1 MTDGARSLELT
12 HSSLASNVVTLVKQ
26 NSVNVSQHVV
36 GMQPYSSNQLSTIST
51 ECTETP
57 DEKRRRLRNEAARK
71 RYAQNP
77 GPAREAAKKRY
88 EANPEAAKQAA
99 RNRYE
104 ANPESLR
111 EDARR
116 RYEANPEPCR
126 EAARMRYKANPEPK
140 REAARKRKAN
150 KKQP

>member
-57 DEKRRRLRNEAARK
+57 DEKRRRLRIVNLLLMII
-71 RYAQNP
+71 QCP
-77 GPAREAAKKRY
+77 SVSCF
-88 EANPEAAKQAA
+88 
-99 RNRYE
+99 
-104 ANPESLR
+104 SLVAFFLAVALTHGSISLFLGGDDR
-111 EDARR
+111 FF
-116 RYEANPEPCR
+116 
-126 EAARMRYKANPEPK
+126 
-140 REAARKRKAN
+140 
-150 KKQP
+150 